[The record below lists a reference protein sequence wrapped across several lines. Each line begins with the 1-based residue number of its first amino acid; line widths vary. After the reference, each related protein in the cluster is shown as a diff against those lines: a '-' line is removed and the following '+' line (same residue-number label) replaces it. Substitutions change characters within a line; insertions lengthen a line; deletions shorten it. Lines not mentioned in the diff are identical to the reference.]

1 MNPAS
6 RLALTGYSVPVV
18 AVALAVIFLGERLT
32 AAIVAGAVLI
42 VVGVIMSERASDY
55 VPEEPGILVPE

>member
-18 AVALAVIFLGERLT
+18 AVTFAVLFLGESITLAILGGATLILT
-32 AAIVAGAVLI
+32 
-42 VVGVIMSERASDY
+42 GVILAERATDH
-55 VPEEPGILVPE
+55 VPVPGVTTSR